1 MLVNRLIQ
9 MFDLKISRIYS
20 YQNWH
25 GLVILTTLS
34 LPFFCTTSAT
44 AQVSKTIKAS
54 ESQAK
59 QYVQTMNKAQ
69 QDYYAQNSG
78 FTSSIANL
86 GLGIKPESPNYKY
99 SISTGNKAVFNYG
112 VSQQPNLK
120 NFVGGVFLIGTT
132 TQTILCQSA
141 AASTTKPANP
151 INTNGKLACAAGTA
165 KI

>member
-1 MLVNRLIQ
+1 MLQNRLIQ
-9 MFDLKISRIYS
+9 QVSLKISRINS
-20 YQNWH
+20 CQNWQI
-25 GLVILTTLS
+25 GAILTTLT
-34 LPFFCTTSAT
+34 LPVFFCTASE
-44 AQVSKTIKAS
+44 AQPSKTLKAK
-54 ESQAK
+54 EAAGK
-59 QYVQTMNKAQ
+59 QYVISMNKAQ
-69 QDYYAQNSG
+69 QAFYAQNTG

-86 GLGIKPESPNYKY
+86 GLGLIPESPNYKY

-120 NFVGGVFLIGTT
+120 SFVGGVFLVGNT

-141 AASTTKPANP
+141 AASTKKPANP

>member
-1 MLVNRLIQ
+1 MLLNRLIQ
-9 MFDLKISRIYS
+9 QLSLKISRIYS
-20 YQNWH
+20 CKNWQI
-25 GLVILTTLS
+25 GAILTTLT
-34 LPFFCTTSAT
+34 LPIFFCT
-44 AQVSKTIKAS
+44 AS
-54 ESQAK
+54 EAQSSQTVKAKEAAGK
-59 QYVQTMNKAQ
+59 QYVISLNKAQ
-69 QDYYAQNSG
+69 QAYYAQNTG

-86 GLGIKPESPNYKY
+86 GLGLIPKSPNYKY

-120 NFVGGVFLIGTT
+120 SFVGGVFLIGTT

-141 AASTTKPANP
+141 AASTKKPANP